1 VKGRTEPYP
10 AWKYRWDRWKEKE
23 VSTMEGILFDIEMFS
38 TPIGPRHE
46 DTVGPVARTS
56 SIV

>member
-1 VKGRTEPYP
+1 
-10 AWKYRWDRWKEKE
+10 
-23 VSTMEGILFDIEMFS
+23 MEGILFDIEMFS